1 MRDAD
6 KQRFEHIIDYCA
18 DIEDS
23 LNRFGRDLDTFN
35 ADRDFYNSVSM
46 SLLQIG
52 ELAKGLSAEA
62 TTATSDTIPWNA
74 IKGMRDHFA
83 HGYGEMDSE
92 IIFATAAHDIPLL
105 RKNIEERMSQTSD
118 SSSS

>member
-1 MRDAD
+1 MKSSDE
-6 KQRFEHIIDYCA
+6 QRLEHILDYCQ

-23 LNRFGRDLDTFN
+23 LDRFGRDLDVFV

-52 ELAKGLSAEA
+52 ELTKRLAPETMALTGEDIS
-62 TTATSDTIPWNA
+62 WNA

-92 IIFATAAHDIPLL
+92 IILLTAVNDIPVLKKKL
-105 RKNIEERMSQTSD
+105 EELKNSLSA
-118 SSSS
+118 

>member
-1 MRDAD
+1 MKSAD
-6 KQRFEHIIDYCA
+6 EQRLDHILDYCC

-23 LNRFGRDLDTFN
+23 LDRFGHDLETFI

-52 ELAKGLSAEA
+52 ELAKRISPETMALTGEDISW
-62 TTATSDTIPWNA
+62 SA

-92 IIFATAAHDIPLL
+92 IIFMTATTDIPTFKKRLEEL
-105 RKNIEERMSQTSD
+105 RD
-118 SSSS
+118 SL

>member
-1 MRDAD
+1 MKNAD
-6 KQRFEHIIDYCA
+6 RQRLEHIVDYCS

-23 LNRFGRDLDTFN
+23 LNRFGCDLNVFI

-52 ELAKGLSAEA
+52 ELAKGLSVELVSE
-62 TTATSDTIPWNA
+62 TEESIPWSA

-83 HGYGEMDSE
+83 HGYGEMDPG
-92 IIFATAAHDIPLL
+92 IIFMTAINDIPALQKGINTLL
-105 RKNIEERMSQTSD
+105 S
-118 SSSS
+118 

>member
-1 MRDAD
+1 MKSAD
-6 KQRFEHIIDYCA
+6 EQRLEHILDYCQ

-23 LNRFGRDLDTFN
+23 LDRFGRELDTFIT
-35 ADRDFYNSVSM
+35 DRDFYNSVSM

-52 ELAKGLSAEA
+52 ELVKRLSPE
-62 TTATSDTIPWNA
+62 TTALTEEDVPWSA

-92 IIFATAAHDIPLL
+92 IIFMTAVNDIPALKARL
-105 RKNIEERMSQTSD
+105 EKLQKSL
-118 SSSS
+118 

>member
-1 MRDAD
+1 MKSSDE
-6 KQRFEHIIDYCA
+6 QRLEHILDYCQ

-23 LNRFGRDLDTFN
+23 LDRFGRDLDAFI

-52 ELAKGLSAEA
+52 ELTKRLAPETMELTGEDIS
-62 TTATSDTIPWNA
+62 WNA

-92 IIFATAAHDIPLL
+92 IILLTAINDIPILKKRLEEL
-105 RKNIEERMSQTSD
+105 RD
-118 SSSS
+118 SLA